1 MKSVLIV
8 WLTAA
13 SLLLSGESR
22 AQDRTVEGVV
32 TSQEDNAP
40 LPGVNVVIKGTTDG
54 TTTDAEGR
62 YSLVVPSPESVL
74 VFSFIGL
81 KSQEVVVGN
90 LSAIDVQMAQDMT
103 QLSEVVVVGYAT
115 TTQQAFT
122 GTAKVVSSDNI
133 ERKSVSNVSKA
144 LAGEVPG
151 LQVINNSGQPGT
163 EATIRIRGFGSVNG
177 NRNPLFVVD
186 GVPFSGSLNSIN
198 PADIESTTVLKD
210 AAATAIYGSRGANG
224 VIIINTRTGKGQDS
238 FVEVDGQFG
247 TNMSLLPRYDV
258 VTSPEEYIGLSWEA
272 MYNQG
277 VTLGSA
283 DPVGYANTRLFSTSG
298 ISPNNNIWNVSSGSD
313 LIDPATR
320 TVKPGVARLY
330 NPERWEDYGF
340 QPSSRNEVNIKFGG
354 SDTKTN
360 YYTSIGY
367 LNDVGYSVN
376 SDFQRLSAR
385 FNLNHEVKKW
395 LNTSVNFGYAKTK
408 RNRGGQS
415 EDSGSIFWFVDN
427 IPPIYPLFRRD
438 TEGNRIEDPIFG
450 GYQYDYGDTG
460 RKFGSL
466 TNAIA
471 DATYDVQR
479 DDRNELNG
487 ASSINFNILEG
498 LAFENRLGLQY
509 FNNKYVN
516 RGNKY
521 YGGSASQ
528 NGSIYNR
535 RTEMVNYNLLNLL
548 RYNKTFGN
556 HNLDLIAAHE
566 ATELSQDLMDVS
578 AFNLVDPDL
587 EDFNNAVVSNPIN
600 SYTESYSLESYFAQ
614 ASYDFNRTYF
624 VSASIRRDGS
634 SRFVKDK
641 WGNFGSIGAGWL
653 ISNESFMDNQN
664 IFSSLKLKASYG
676 LIGDQEGVGYYPG
689 YDLYN
694 VDNLND
700 GPAFSFDTKGNPDLT
715 WETSRMFQTGLEF
728 SVGKYLD
735 GAVDYYIKN
744 TTDLIFDRRVG
755 PSLGYAL
762 LKVNDGALRNQGL
775 EFDLAG
781 HILRGRDLYLDLTV
795 NGEMFNNT
803 ITRMPIDPS
812 TGKEKI
818 LDPQG
823 RFGWGVDH
831 SIFDYYIR
839 EFAGVDPEDGRS
851 TWTVYYQDLDGDG
864 QLDAGSG
871 PTAEQVTSLEQF
883 LADNPDKEGSLI
895 KTTTKTY
902 QYATQFYVGKSAI
915 PKVRGAFNLSGGFK
929 GLELSIQMLYSL
941 GGYAYD
947 EAYSVLMGNGLIGGN
962 NWHTDIRKRWQQA
975 GDITDVPRL
984 SNNRDANVSSTS
996 TRFLTKA
1003 DYLILN
1009 NVRLGYDIPARLV
1022 SKIGMKNAS
1031 VWVSGDNLWLKSRR
1045 AGFNPSTH
1053 EAGTTS
1059 MYRYSPLSTLSAGV
1073 KVKF

>member
-1 MKSVLIV
+1 MKGVMV
-8 WLTAA
+8 CVMAA
-13 SLLLSGESR
+13 ALLGSAESL
-22 AQDRTVEGVV
+22 AQDRTVSGVV
-32 TSQEDNAP
+32 TSLEDNAA
-40 LPGVNVVIKGTTDG
+40 LPGVKVVIKGATDG
-54 TTTDAEGR
+54 TTTDADGR
-62 YSLVVPSPESVL
+62 YSLSVPSSESVL

-81 KSQEVVVGN
+81 RSQEVAVGN
-90 LSAIDVQMAQDMT
+90 RSTVDVQMAQDMT
-103 QLSEVVVVGYAT
+103 QLSEVVIVGYAT

-122 GTAKVVSSDNI
+122 GTAKVVSSENLA
-133 ERKSVSNVSKA
+133 RKSVSNVSKA
-144 LAGEVPG
+144 LAGEVAG

-163 EATIRIRGFGSVNG
+163 EAAVRIRGFGSVNG
-177 NRNPLFVVD
+177 NRDPLYVVD

-198 PADIESTTVLKD
+198 PDDIESTTVLKD

-238 FVEVDGQFG
+238 FVELDGQFG
-247 TNMSLLPRYDV
+247 SNIPLLPRYDV
-258 VTSPEEYIGLSWEA
+258 LTSPEEYIGLSWEA

-277 VTLGSA
+277 MTLLQP
-283 DPVGYANTRLFSTSG
+283 DPVAYANARLFSNFG
-298 ISPNNNIWNVSSGSD
+298 ISPNNNIWDVASVSQ
-313 LIDPATR
+313 LVDPATR
-320 TVKPGVARLY
+320 TVRPGVTRLY

-340 QPSSRNEVNIKFGG
+340 QPSSRNEVNVKFGG
-354 SDTKTN
+354 SDEKTN

-367 LNDVGYSVN
+367 LSDVGYSIN

-395 LNTSVNFGYAKTK
+395 LNTSLNFGYAKTK

-427 IPPIYPLFRRD
+427 IPPIYPLFKRD
-438 TEGNRIEDPIFG
+438 AEGNKIEDPIFG

-487 ASSINFNILEG
+487 AASFNFSILEG
-498 LAFENRLGLQY
+498 LTFENRLGVQY

-521 YGGSASQ
+521 YGASAAQ

-535 RTEMVNYNLLNLL
+535 RTEMLTYNLLNLL
-548 RYNKTFGN
+548 RYNKTSGS
-556 HNLDLIAAHE
+556 HNLELIAAHE
-566 ATELSQDLMDVS
+566 ATEWDQDLMDVS

-600 SYTESYSLESYFAQ
+600 SWTEAYSLESYFAQ
-614 ASYDFNRTYF
+614 GSYDFNKTYF
-624 VSASIRRDGS
+624 LSASVRRDGS
-634 SRFVKDK
+634 SRFVNDK
-641 WGNFGSIGAGWL
+641 WGNFGSVGAGWL
-653 ISNESFMDNQN
+653 VSNAGFMDNQD

-676 LIGDQEGVGYYPG
+676 LTGDQAGIGFYPG

-728 SVGKYLD
+728 SLGEYLN
-735 GAVDYYIKN
+735 GTVDYYIKN

-755 PSLGYAL
+755 PSIGYAII
-762 LKVNDGALRNQGL
+762 KVNDGKLRNQGV
-775 EFDLAG
+775 EFDLTG
-781 HILRGRDLYLDLTV
+781 HLLKQADLYLDLSV
-795 NGEMFNNT
+795 NGEILKNKLT
-803 ITRMPIDPS
+803 QMPIDPS
-812 TGKEKI
+812 TGEAKI
-818 LDPQG
+818 LDVQG
-823 RFGWGVDH
+823 RFGWGADH
-831 SIFDYYIR
+831 SIFDFYMR

-851 TWTVYYQDLDGDG
+851 TWTMYYDDINGDG
-864 QLDAGSG
+864 QQNAG
-871 PTAEQVTSLEQF
+871 ENVTSLTQYLSE
-883 LADNPDKEGSLI
+883 NPDKEGTLV
-895 KTTTKTY
+895 KTKTKTY
-902 QYATQFYVGKSAI
+902 QNATQFYVGKSAI
-915 PKVRGAFNLSGGFK
+915 PKLRGAANLAGGFK
-929 GLELSIQMLYSL
+929 GFELSIQMLYSL

-947 EAYSVLMGNGLIGGN
+947 EAYGVLMGNGLIGRN
-962 NWHTDIRKRWQQA
+962 NWHTDIRRRWQQA
-975 GDITDVPRL
+975 GDITDVPRV
-984 SNNRDANVSSTS
+984 SNNRDANVSSSS
-996 TRFLTKA
+996 TRFLTRA

-1009 NVRLGYDIPARLV
+1009 NVRVGYNFPGQLL
-1022 SKIGMKNAS
+1022 SKVGMKNAS
-1031 VWVSGDNLWLKSRR
+1031 IWLSGDNLWLKSKR
-1045 AGFNPSTH
+1045 AGFNPSTD
-1053 EAGTTS
+1053 ESGTTS

-1073 KVKF
+1073 KMKF